1 MLFFDTKVSPRDPR
15 LLGPRTRGAVF
26 HDHAV
31 HLVARAPDIQLGLP
45 SFGLVLLSHYGHGE
59 SARELGFPRRQFPGL
74 LAIVSPAL
82 LFAAMLLL
90 AAGILF
96 QTLRDLDLE
105 RAILGFL
112 SYCTWGLFQQ
122 YVLNAYFVNRL
133 LAVSSS
139 STRRRCSQ
147 PRVSPACTRL
157 TGSS

>member
-1 MLFFDTKVSPRDPR
+1 MAPAPATPTWVF
-15 LLGPRTRGAVF
+15 LL
-26 HDHAV
+26 
-31 HLVARAPDIQLGLP
+31 
-45 SFGLVLLSHYGHGE
+45 FGLVLLSHYGHGE
-59 SARELGFPRRQFPGL
+59 SARELGFRGANFRACLRLF
-74 LAIVSPAL
+74 SPAL

-139 STRRRCSQ
+139 SNPGGHARS
-147 PRVSPACTRL
+147 RL
-157 TGSS
+157 FRLRAHA